1 MEGYFIATIIGAI
14 IAGLAMILNSHFNSR
29 IARDKEE
36 REYKRKN
43 TDRYISDIESTYED
57 ALHSLDKLIRD
68 KGSASEEELEKFYRS
83 KIQLSL
89 KSNAKICDGLEEL
102 QSKIANMAH
111 NLPALPEEFIPKFE
125 NDDDREYRLKR
136 RKEAEQKRDE
146 EAKKYTSNLYKLYQ
160 DLSNDMKN
168 HLAEIKGLAL
178 KETNTKRS

>member
-1 MEGYFIATIIGAI
+1 MDYVIGTIIGGI

-43 TDRYISDIESTYED
+43 TDKYISDLESTYED

-68 KGSASEEELEKFYRS
+68 KGSASEGELEKFYRL

-89 KSNAKICDGLEEL
+89 KSNAKIYDGFREL

-125 NDDDREYRLKR
+125 DDYERKGRLEKR
-136 RKEAEQKRDE
+136 KKAEQKRDE
-146 EAKKYTSNLYKLYQ
+146 EAKKYTGNLCKLYQ